1 MFLAAVR
8 HGNLTEAAAELG
20 VSQPALSKS
29 IKALERTLDV
39 RLLDRGRFGVAP
51 TPAGEAL
58 LQHGQVVEAELR
70 NATGAIE
77 ALKGSRSGHVL
88 VGCGPTEANRLL
100 PQALLQL
107 ANSHPELR
115 VTVLYGLNESLMPWV
130 KQGEVDFALSSV
142 PARATDAALT
152 HEALFTETGVVV
164 ARAGHPLARQRAIAP
179 ALLARERWI
188 LPRQRELERLA
199 FDDFFT
205 RHGLE
210 PPQAQTETT
219 STVLMKALVMQS
231 DALTFIP
238 RELIW
243 WEVQARQLV
252 PLNVQGTDWTRIVGI
267 TRRRRGSVSP
277 AAMRLVEALRE
288 VAQQQ
293 FEAAPQSATTL
304 SGLQRMHS
312 R

>member
-1 MFLAAVR
+1 MDYRKVQLFLAAVR

-29 IKALERTLDV
+29 IKALESSLGV
-39 RLLDRGRFGVAP
+39 RLLDRGRFGVSP

-58 LQHGQVVEAELR
+58 MQHGQVVEAELR
-70 NATGAIE
+70 SATGTIE
-77 ALKGSRSGHVL
+77 ALKGARSGHVL

-107 ANSHPELR
+107 ATTHPELR
-115 VTVLYGLNESLMPWV
+115 VTALYGLNESLMPWV
-130 KQGEVDFALSSV
+130 KLGEIDFALSSV
-142 PARATDAALT
+142 PGRAVDPALT
-152 HEALFTETGVVV
+152 HESLFSETGVVV
-164 ARAGHPLARQRAIAP
+164 ARAGHPLAQQRAIEP
-179 ALLARERWI
+179 ETLSHQRWV
-188 LPRQRELERLA
+188 LPRRRELERLA

-205 RHGLE
+205 RHDLE
-210 PPQAQTETT
+210 PPQAQVETT

-243 WEVQARQLV
+243 WEVQAGQLV
-252 PLNVQGTDWTRIVGI
+252 PLNVRGTDWTRIVGI

-277 AAMRLVEALRE
+277 AAMRLIEALRE
-288 VAQQQ
+288 VAKRQ
-293 FEAAPQSATTL
+293 FE
-304 SGLQRMHS
+304 GVVG
-312 R
+312 